1 MKGEIDRSKW
11 KPFLDEFSKRNHL
24 RASRIEVVGE
34 LGDQPEEHY
43 LPFIGVSFERK
54 GSAAGSVEFFLGG
67 ESPEDP
73 RHLDHLVLRVEHIYP
88 LIGNTGLEEGLGIED
103 KDGNKVILRFE
114 ALPEIEDRAM
124 EASPVDRQ

>member
-1 MKGEIDRSKW
+1 MKGEIDRNNW
-11 KPFLDEFSKRNHL
+11 TTFLDEFSKRNRL
-24 RASRIEVVGE
+24 RASQIEVVGDI
-34 LGDQPEEHY
+34 GDQPEEHY

-54 GSAAGSVEFFLGG
+54 GSAAGSVEFLLGG

-88 LIGNTGLEEGLGIED
+88 LIGNTGLEEGLGVED

-114 ALPEIEDRAM
+114 ELPEIEDRATGAPG
-124 EASPVDRQ
+124 ENRP